1 MPAPYIYNYS
11 KQLIHRRKGFYLE
24 EKGLHYAKV
33 RRKVFSSKE
42 KYLHYAKVRRKGEE
56 KDLIS

>member
-1 MPAPYIYNYS
+1 M
-11 KQLIHRRKGFYLE
+11 RKSFSLK

-33 RRKVFSSKE
+33 RRKGFSSKE

>member
-1 MPAPYIYNYS
+1 MQIGENDFGT
-11 KQLIHRRKGFYLE
+11 LERGRKGFSLK
-24 EKGLHYAKV
+24 EKVLHYAKV

>member
-1 MPAPYIYNYS
+1 M
-11 KQLIHRRKGFYLE
+11 RKSFSLK
-24 EKGLHYAKV
+24 EKGLYYAKV
-33 RRKVFSSKE
+33 RRKGFSSKE

>member
-1 MPAPYIYNYS
+1 M
-11 KQLIHRRKGFYLE
+11 KETRKGFSLKE
-24 EKGLHYAKV
+24 NGLDYAKV
-33 RRKVFSSKE
+33 KRKGFPSKE